1 MRFHDI
7 RFKVIGGRSILI
19 EADPSTPDRDI
30 RLWLLGSVIA
40 ALLHQRGYLT
50 IHANVLALGDGS
62 SAAAFAGD
70 SGAGKST
77 LAAWFDQ
84 QGHRV
89 LADDLCAIA
98 AGPDGEPRL
107 FEGIPR
113 VKLWADA
120 LAGLGRNHK
129 GLEKVASDLDKYHL
143 PLSTSM
149 RPGSLEPLKL
159 ERIYLLSET
168 AGDEPFTVR
177 KLAGVEAANGVL
189 TNAYRW
195 QLGQMIQPARA
206 QFDQCL
212 ALARYA
218 SVFRV
223 SRRWGFDNFK
233 EDAQEI
239 ERHMLT
245 PLSELG
251 LA

>member
-1 MRFHDI
+1 MRFYDI
-7 RFKVIGGRSILI
+7 RFTVVGGRSILI

-30 RLWLLGSVIA
+30 RLWLLGSVMA

-50 IHANVLALGDGS
+50 IHANVLALGNG

-84 QGHRV
+84 RGHRV

-98 AGPDGEPRL
+98 PGLDGEPRL

-120 LAGLGRNHK
+120 LAGLGRNHE

-143 PLSTSM
+143 PLSTSS
-149 RPGSLEPLKL
+149 RPGSLDSLKL

-168 AGDEPFTVR
+168 AENQPFTIH

-189 TNAYRW
+189 ANAYRW
-195 QLGQMIQPARA
+195 QLGQMIQPPRA
-206 QFDQCL
+206 QFDHCL
-212 ALARYA
+212 ALARCA

-223 SRRWGFDNFK
+223 NRRWGFDNFA
-233 EDAQEI
+233 DDTQAI

-245 PLSELG
+245 PLSKLG
-251 LA
+251 IA